1 MPDFALFAL
10 CVLFGI
16 CISCCVQ
23 GFVGFC
29 KSKQKARENRR
40 KVEVQNIAE
49 RAARIEFVNQ
59 KCIMLHNLRTDMT
72 EYIDSKLAEKE
83 GENET
88 S

>member
-23 GFVGFC
+23 GFVGAC
-29 KSKQKARENRR
+29 KSKRESRENRR

-49 RAARIEFVNQ
+49 QAARIRFANE
-59 KCIMLHNLRTDMT
+59 KYIMLNDLRTEMT
-72 EYIDSKLAEKE
+72 KYIDSKLAEKE
-83 GENET
+83 GEHEGD
-88 S
+88 